1 MFVPNTPSFSDHIW
15 SRLEPFSETFNIR
28 WCWSI
33 WKSPITAHPT
43 KSNNDIWKWN
53 LQLNS
58 TSDLGLNQFDFK
70 LWFHL
75 FKIFFKIF
83 KTLGDNS
90 WSFIIFGVKLKL
102 VNELNFAWAN
112 LASNQ
117 RQYLSYMCLVY
128 RLEHGNNRNANI
140 TNFVYF
146 EKKHYCNGN
155 SKVYSLIQPRRVS
168 R

>member
-1 MFVPNTPSFSDHIW
+1 MLVHLKVPYYRAPPLNLTMTYENEIYN
-15 SRLEPFSETFNIR
+15 L
-28 WCWSI
+28 
-33 WKSPITAHPT
+33 TAHQILAWI
-43 KSNNDIWKWN
+43 N
-53 LQLNS
+53 
-58 TSDLGLNQFDFK
+58 FDFK

-75 FKIFFKIF
+75 FKIIFKIF

-128 RLEHGNNRNANI
+128 RLEHRNNRNANI

-146 EKKHYCNGN
+146 EKKTLLQWQQQSLFTN
-155 SKVYSLIQPRRVS
+155 SAKTCFPIISMKYLTNSSMI
-168 R
+168 